1 MWITPKSADG
11 LETFSR
17 LISMLEYNLRGMK
30 PVGSKDIYEAKALSL
45 ISSGDLDIVIALY
58 LPIIGSFAFAIFV
71 ALVNQSRQQQPS
83 THLHGPLFARL
94 QLTSGQFAKGV
105 EALEAVGLIK
115 TYYRKEEQAQHFI
128 YGLYAPKDPASFFQD
143 PLLLGTLRKYLGE
156 EEVLAIHQKYKVAS
170 QFEGFEDVSSGFSE
184 FFHPDFADPI
194 YSESSLKALAHAPG
208 KIRTAF
214 DYAEFR
220 TTLNDLGY
228 ESVELSKKDIQLIE
242 RYASLYG
249 IAGEQMGIIVSKCL
263 NLYGNKNERID
274 YAKLESCCI
283 MNLKYMPAASNK
295 GKPSEVTSDSLIASK
310 IKMMD
315 ETPPMQFLTYLQGNR
330 KPAKSDIKLL
340 NVLALEM
347 GLPDPAINALVD
359 YVLQTNHNVL
369 SSAYCEKLAAF
380 LVREGVMTSRD
391 AMDKLTKSRNKPK
404 KANVVKHEQETPIP
418 ATETENEEQL
428 EDVSSFLKELYGE

>member
-1 MWITPKSADG
+1 
-11 LETFSR
+11 
-17 LISMLEYNLRGMK
+17 MK

-45 ISSGDLDIVIALY
+45 ISSGDLDIVISLY

-71 ALVNQSRQQQPS
+71 ALVNQSRIEEQT
-83 THLHGPLFARL
+83 THEHGPLFARL
-94 QLTSGQFAKGV
+94 QLTSGQFVKGI
-105 EALEAVGLIK
+105 EALEAVGLLK
-115 TYYRKEEQAQHFI
+115 TFYRKEEKVQHYI
-128 YGLYAPKDPASFFQD
+128 YGLYAPKDPSSFFQD

-156 EEVLAIHQKYKVAS
+156 EEVLAIHKKYKVES

-194 YSESSLKALAHAPG
+194 YSESALKALAHQPG

-220 TTLNDLGY
+220 GALNDLGY
-228 ESVELSKKDIQLIE
+228 EAVELSKKDIQLIE

-249 IAGEQMGIIVSKCL
+249 IDGEQMGIIVSKCL
-263 NLYGNKNERID
+263 NLYAPKNERID
-274 YAKLESCCI
+274 YKKLETSCM
-283 MNLKYMPAASNK
+283 MNVKYMPTTSNK
-295 GKPSEVTSDSLIASK
+295 GKSSAVSSSSLIASK

-315 ETPPMQFLTYLQGNR
+315 EMPPVQYLTILQGNR

-340 NVLALEM
+340 NVLAVEM

-359 YVLQTNHNVL
+359 YVLQTNNNVL

-380 LVREGVMTSRD
+380 LVREGVQTSRD
-391 AMDKLTKSRNKPK
+391 AMDLLVKSKKKQKKTVVIKGSDNAPEPTK
-404 KANVVKHEQETPIP
+404 T
-418 ATETENEEQL
+418 NEPDDL
-428 EDVSSFLKELYGE
+428 EEEVAEFLKELYGDKK

>member
-11 LETFSR
+11 LETFAR
-17 LISMLEYNLRGMK
+17 LMLSAEYNLMRMK

-71 ALVNQSRQQQPS
+71 ALVNQSREEHP
-83 THLHGPLFARL
+83 TAHPHGPLFARL
-94 QLTSGQFAKGV
+94 QLTSGQFAKGI
-105 EALEAVGLIK
+105 EALEAVGLLK
-115 TYYRKEEQAQHFI
+115 TYYRKEENNQHFI

-156 EEVLAIHQKYKVAS
+156 QEVLAIHERYKVQS

-194 YSESSLKALAHAPG
+194 YSESALKALAHEPG

-214 DYAEFR
+214 DYDEFR
-220 TTLNDLGY
+220 SALNDLGY
-228 ESVELSKKDIQLIE
+228 EAVELSKKDIQLIE

-263 NLYGNKNERID
+263 NLYGPKNERID
-274 YAKLESCCI
+274 YQKLENSCI
-283 MNLKYMPAASNK
+283 MNLKYMPASSSR
-295 GKPSEVTSDSLIASK
+295 GKPSEVSSDSLIASK

-315 ETPPMQFLTYLQGNR
+315 ETPPMQFLTFLQGNR
-330 KPAKSDIKLL
+330 KPAKTDIKLL

-380 LVREGVMTSRD
+380 LVREGVQTARD

-404 KANVVKHEQETPIP
+404 KTPITKPVQETPVSE
-418 ATETENEEQL
+418 ETSESEENL